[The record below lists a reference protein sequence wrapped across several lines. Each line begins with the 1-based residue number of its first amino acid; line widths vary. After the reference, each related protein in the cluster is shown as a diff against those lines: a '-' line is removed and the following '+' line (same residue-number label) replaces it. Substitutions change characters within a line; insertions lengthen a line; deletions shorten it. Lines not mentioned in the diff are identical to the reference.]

1 MPNGQQ
7 NLADVFGR
15 RLSEAGAGLFPLQQL
30 VLNQQRQSAQDELS
44 RAIQLQEFRNQAE
57 QLRQGRERIGLER
70 KRITQAGLPSEFA
83 PPTTFS
89 GLAAR
94 EVAAG
99 RAIDDPRIQ
108 QFIDI
113 ERSLRRAP
121 IQPTAAPEETAA
133 VETVEDI
140 TRATAREQ
148 EARRAFSRLGET
160 IPVLDTSGQP
170 IPALA
175 PGTQRQV
182 LDEFGR
188 PAFQEEPAPFPGP
201 FTDTAQIIRQ
211 NLFGQAP
218 GFERERFLETVGQIS
233 PQLGGF
239 IEREDIGVDFQ
250 PAVQPTQPPVN
261 LFGFEAPE
269 VARPDFLT
277 ESKAQTLNKL
287 QIPVES
293 VDADLQEAIRAF
305 DTLTDEQ
312 KRMVAQSLLNLRPNF
327 DRLPA
332 EEQTEFIDLLVKEL
346 SE

>member
-15 RLSEAGAGLFPLQQL
+15 RLSQVGAGLLPLQQL

-57 QLRQGRERIGLER
+57 RLRQGRERIGLER
-70 KRITQAGLPSEFA
+70 ERLEQPRLGREFA

-94 EVAAG
+94 EVAGGAD
-99 RAIDDPRIQ
+99 ITDPRIQ
-108 QFIDI
+108 QFLDI
-113 ERSLRRAP
+113 ERSLRRGP
-121 IQPTAAPEETAA
+121 QPLLPAPEETAA

-175 PGTQRQV
+175 PATQRQV

-239 IEREDIGVDFQ
+239 IEREDIGADFQ
-250 PAVQPTQPPVN
+250 SAGQPITTQGPVN
-261 LFGFEAPE
+261 FFGFESPQVAPQE
-269 VARPDFLT
+269 QAV
-277 ESKAQTLNKL
+277 
-287 QIPVES
+287 IP
-293 VDADLQEAIRAF
+293 ADLQQQLQNFENLSAE
-305 DTLTDEQ
+305 D
-312 KRMVAQSLLNLRPNF
+312 KRSTVVALLALDP
-327 DRLPA
+327 
-332 EEQTEFIDLLVKEL
+332 EFEEL
-346 SE
+346 SEQEKQQLIDGVIEELER